1 MTDTKMS
8 ELDLINRDPHDMNNY
23 IQVNFDDVLGEPE
36 GAHAAECVWQNAFKC
51 FNCGKN
57 FCYKYTWINI
67 LLFIIESFKI
77 EFTIFF

>member
-1 MTDTKMS
+1 MA

-57 FCYKYTWINI
+57 FCYKY
-67 LLFIIESFKI
+67 K
-77 EFTIFF
+77 

>member
-51 FNCGKN
+51 FNLGKN
-57 FCYKYTWINI
+57 FSYKYT
-67 LLFIIESFKI
+67 
-77 EFTIFF
+77 